1 MAPLAGPIPTPEPL
15 RDGEVALRTLRMRD
29 APVLERLL
37 RDNRHW
43 LEEWE
48 ATRPAGGGATPGSV
62 SMKPTIRAMR
72 NLMKLGAGVP
82 FVVVYKDA
90 VVGQLSVSEISGG
103 ALCSAQLGYWVSEHV
118 AGRGITPTAVAL
130 AIDYLFRDL
139 GLHRVE
145 ICIRPENQASLRVV
159 EKLGLRYEGRRAAYI
174 HINGSWRDHESFAV
188 TREEVPAGMVA
199 RLRQRTAV

>member
-1 MAPLAGPIPTPEPL
+1 MAPLAGPIPTPEPQSEGL
-15 RDGEVALRTLRMRD
+15 VTLRPLRSRD

-37 RDNRHW
+37 RDNRAW

-48 ATRPAGGGATPGSV
+48 ATRPSGGTAVPGSV

-72 NLMKLGAGVP
+72 GMMRIGAGVP
-82 FVVVYKDA
+82 FVIVYDDE
-90 VVGQLSVSEISGG
+90 VVGQLSISEISGG

-118 AGRGITPTAVAL
+118 AGRGVTPTAVAL
-130 AIDYLFRDL
+130 SIDYLFREL

-145 ICIRPENQASLRVV
+145 ICIRPENRASLRVV
-159 EKLGLRYEGRRAAYI
+159 EKLGMRYEGRRAAYI
-174 HINGSWRDHESFAV
+174 HISGAWRDHDAFAV

-199 RLRQRTAV
+199 KLRHRGE